1 MCIVSNLFLSYS
13 QQNLFQTKYS
23 SCGLGMNF
31 KKIENNQKKK
41 VALIG
46 CGLIGQSWAI
56 SFLSAGFCVSLF
68 DPVEGITAQAKEKIA
83 VKLRD
88 LQTNGLIKKTNISD
102 YLAKI
107 HLAENLSSAV
117 RDSIYIQESGP
128 EDLRVKK
135 ELTKK
140 IDAVTAKNIPI
151 ASSTSGIPA
160 SQYASEV
167 KGQYRCLVAHPINP
181 PHLIPAVEIVP
192 APFTSTSITEAV
204 KDIIISIDKEPLE
217 LKKEIPGFVVNRL
230 QGALLSEAFKLV
242 KDGISSAE
250 NIDKAISEGL
260 GLRWSFMGP
269 FQTIHLNAPEGITGY
284 IKRYEGMYKDM
295 FNKPEID
302 WSSIVELG
310 LEEELLSLYK
320 LSERDKHEEQRD
332 TKLTKLI
339 LHKNSP

>member
-1 MCIVSNLFLSYS
+1 MD
-13 QQNLFQTKYS
+13 
-23 SCGLGMNF
+23 F
-31 KKIENNQKKK
+31 KKNENNQEKK

-56 SFLSAGFCVSLF
+56 SFLSAGFEVSLF
-68 DPVEGITAQAKEKIA
+68 DPVEGVTVQSKEKIKA
-83 VKLRD
+83 KLKD
-88 LQTNGLIKKTNISD
+88 LQNYGLLKNKNISD
-102 YLAKI
+102 FLDKI
-107 HLAENLSSAV
+107 HLAQDIRQAIEG
-117 RDSIYIQESGP
+117 SIYVQESGP
-128 EDLRVKK
+128 EDLGIKK
-135 ELTKK
+135 ALTKE
-140 IDAVTAKNIPI
+140 IDAATPDNIPI
-151 ASSTSGIPA
+151 ASSTSGIPT
-160 SQYASEV
+160 SLYAV
-167 KGQYRCLVAHPINP
+167 DLKGKDRCLVAHPINP

-192 APFTSTSITEAV
+192 APFTSEVITQTV
-204 KDIIISIDKEPLE
+204 KDIMISIDKEPLE

>member
-1 MCIVSNLFLSYS
+1 M
-13 QQNLFQTKYS
+13 KD
-23 SCGLGMNF
+23 
-31 KKIENNQKKK
+31 NNKKKK

-56 SFLSAGFCVSLF
+56 SFLSAGFEVSLF
-68 DPVEGITAQAKEKIA
+68 DPVEGVTIQSKEKIKA
-83 VKLRD
+83 KLKE
-88 LQTNGLIKKTNISD
+88 LQNYGLLKNKKISD
-102 YLAKI
+102 FFEKI
-107 HLAENLSSAV
+107 HLAQDIQQAIEG
-117 RDSIYIQESGP
+117 SIYVQESGP
-128 EDLRVKK
+128 EDLDIKK
-135 ELTKK
+135 ALTKK
-140 IDAVTAKNIPI
+140 IDAATPDNIPI
-151 ASSTSGIPA
+151 ASSTSGIPT
-160 SQYASEV
+160 SLYAV
-167 KGQYRCLVAHPINP
+167 DLKGKDRCLVAHPINP

-192 APFTSTSITEAV
+192 APFTSEVITQTV
-204 KDIIISIDKEPLE
+204 KDIMISIDKEPLE

-284 IKRYEGMYKDM
+284 IKRYEGMYKAM